1 MSKYLVFAKLTL
13 SYYEPA
19 HVSTRPNTITSAQ
32 GTNLIGHPAKGYL
45 VPKYNCCS
53 YSGFY
58 TILRTPSS
66 FRQLQETAMMFECP
80 DCSSTCAFYSRRRGV
95 TEKYL
100 LPFLLLRPYRCA
112 DCFQRCYRT
121 IFISAREAR
130 QRKSAAS
137 GSGPTTQ
144 GRHVA

>member
-13 SYYEPA
+13 SNYEPA

-32 GTNLIGHPAKGYL
+32 GTNRIGIRPGLQL

-53 YSGFY
+53 YSGLD

-66 FRQLQETAMMFECP
+66 FRQLQEIPMMFECP
-80 DCSSTCAFYSRRRGV
+80 DCGSASAFYSRRRGL

-112 DCFQRCYRT
+112 DCFQRCYRV

-144 GRHVA
+144 TRHVA

>member
-1 MSKYLVFAKLTL
+1 MNPRTL
-13 SYYEPA
+13 ARGAIPLQVRRARTALAS
-19 HVSTRPNTITSAQ
+19 RPRV
-32 GTNLIGHPAKGYL
+32 YL

-66 FRQLQETAMMFECP
+66 FRHLQGTSMMFECP
-80 DCSSTCAFYSRRRGV
+80 DCGSASAFYSRRRGL